1 MIFHSYV
8 SLPEGIP
15 YLLSTLFQV
24 GYMIVI
30 QPKILK
36 KIRLYEF
43 SRWGRK
49 TTTNV
54 KRDGY
59 DVFTV
64 LEIYQKS
71 MEFPCSGHCV
81 AGKPLMTRQII
92 SESPGLNISIFVWGI
107 RMNQWITT
115 FGQSLVDVSIDV
127 NWFWFLRGSQ
137 PVFWVQ
143 GVLRYW
149 EGAWE

>member
-1 MIFHSYV
+1 MLVYQRV
-8 SLPEGIP
+8 SHIYYLP
-15 YLLSTLFQV
+15 YFKV

-43 SRWGRK
+43 SRWREKK